1 MHRNLTDA
9 WSTYMA
15 FKCFLLIFWQRR
27 GVVKGID
34 FGETGE
40 VKKIDVSRI
49 RDQLDKDCIVIVSNL
64 GYSSTGEVLN
74 CKYAYLLFW
83 KDLLFGLIISIS
95 GVDLSFLYLEISN
108 KVISIFQILNK
119 QVNVFYVMAALYIL
133 SSFYFKS
140 PQVQFLSFYSIW
152 YAIASWLLV
161 IVLGDKDFHYSST
174 IFFFCICKFTIYIGT
189 PILWVMKYNS
199 YTAFLMFN
207 LQQIFHIMG

>member
-1 MHRNLTDA
+1 MHKNLIDV
-9 WSTYMA
+9 WSTYLA
-15 FKCFLLIFWQRR
+15 CKCFLLIFWQRR

-49 RDQLDKDCIVIVSNL
+49 RDQLDKDCIVVVSNL

-74 CKYAYLLFW
+74 CKYAYLLFR
-83 KDLLFGLIISIS
+83 KDLLFGLITSIS

-119 QVNVFYVMAALYIL
+119 QDNGFYVMVALYIL

-140 PQVQFLSFYSIW
+140 PQI
-152 YAIASWLLV
+152 
-161 IVLGDKDFHYSST
+161 
-174 IFFFCICKFTIYIGT
+174 
-189 PILWVMKYNS
+189 
-199 YTAFLMFN
+199 
-207 LQQIFHIMG
+207 